1 MNTLNVVKLTFND
14 FDSMENQWGNCLNNS
29 DANLLFSSWVWQK
42 SWWEIWQPRLDL
54 ELFLLGIYEDEELIG
69 IAPCYTYNVKRVSLF
84 TVKRCELIGNYS
96 HNDDSVRSEYLN
108 FILPHGRYE
117 EIMPFIMRHIRSHH
131 VDEVVLTDVDA
142 NSNTAKYIEKNY
154 SGYDKIEEQ
163 GICIRTT
170 EQFSSYLSSLGKN
183 TRLKLFNRRKLL
195 KSPEVITL
203 KESKEVTEFFENLN
217 AMHQSR
223 WGKVCFSQHSKSFHK
238 KISEYYLKKDSLEL
252 LVLLEDNI
260 PLAVCYDIK
269 VENTKYN
276 IQLGFYS
283 FANNKVSIGT
293 LMLGYSIEKAH
304 ESSLIEYYDL
314 LAGQG
319 KNTFYK
325 KHFRGETRVFTT
337 FFIPL
342 TYKVKCLLK
351 LKASL
356 RKLKSSITARQVTR

>member
-1 MNTLNVVKLTFND
+1 MNTLNVVQLTFADLNH
-14 FDSMENQWGNCLNNS
+14 MENQWSDCLKGS
-29 DANLLFSSWVWQK
+29 EANPLFSSWIWQK
-42 SWWEIWQPRLDL
+42 SWWDVWQPRLDL
-54 ELFLLGIYEDEELIG
+54 ELFLLGIYEDGKLIG
-69 IAPCYTYNVKRVSLF
+69 IAPCYTYNVKRASLF

-117 EIMPFIMRHIRSHH
+117 EIMPFIMRHIHSHH
-131 VDEVVLTDVDA
+131 LDELVLTDVDA

-154 SGYDKIEEQ
+154 SGCNKIEEQ

-203 KESKEVTEFFENLN
+203 KESKEITAFFENLN
-217 AMHQSR
+217 TMHQSR
-223 WGKVCFSQHSKSFHK
+223 WGKVCFSQHSESFHN
-238 KISEYYLKKDSLEL
+238 KISEYYLKEDSLDL

-269 VENTKYN
+269 VGNTKYN
-276 IQLGFYS
+276 IQLGFSEYP
-283 FANNKVSIGT
+283 NNKISLGT
-293 LMLGYSIEKAH
+293 LMLGYSIESAH
-304 ESSLIEYYDL
+304 ESPQVEKYDL
-314 LAGQG
+314 LAGSG

-351 LKASL
+351 LKIFF